1 MNAKRTII
9 SIGNQEL
16 LTAVEGYCAQGY
28 RLVQICCVK
37 ETEGL
42 VLHYTFDKDYDL
54 IDLGISI
61 AEGAPVPSITTI
73 YPCAFLYE
81 NEIHDL
87 FGVSIQD
94 INVDFKGL
102 LYKVKAPRPFNPA
115 DNASME
121 NEGA

>member
-1 MNAKRTII
+1 MI

-16 LTAVEGYCAQGY
+16 LRAVEGYCAQGY

-54 IDLGISI
+54 IDLSIGIT
-61 AEGAPVPSITTI
+61 EGAQVPSITTI

-87 FGVSIQD
+87 FGVSIQG

-102 LYKVKAPRPFNPA
+102 LYKVTTPRPFNPA
-115 DNASME
+115 GDATMKRKGS
-121 NEGA
+121 